1 MPRWRSVPRSLQ
13 PARSDPLG
21 CHTGVRRPGDP
32 ASTIRHWIFRK
43 PPRPRATAAGAAAG
57 ATTGSAASAAAATA
71 FVAGASAALPLG
83 AVAGALFLAAVAVTP
98 CLFTHHAHLSQA
110 TSRALG
116 GTSVLIVVGVALDTV
131 RQMESQM
138 TFRRHE
144 GFLKR

>member
-1 MPRWRSVPRSLQ
+1 MFAWVVNLVRVPEL
-13 PARSDPLG
+13 
-21 CHTGVRRPGDP
+21 RRRLLF
-32 ASTIRHWIFRK
+32 T
-43 PPRPRATAAGAAAG
+43 
-57 ATTGSAASAAAATA
+57 
-71 FVAGASAALPLG
+71 G
-83 AVAGALFLAAVAVTP
+83 AVAP

-138 TFRRHE
+138 TLRRHE